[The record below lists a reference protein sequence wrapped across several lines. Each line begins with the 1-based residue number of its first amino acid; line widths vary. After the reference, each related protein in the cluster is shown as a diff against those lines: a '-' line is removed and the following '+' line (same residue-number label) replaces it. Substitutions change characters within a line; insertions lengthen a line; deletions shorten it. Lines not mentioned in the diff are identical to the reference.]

1 MSKTVFK
8 SRTLLYMMWNRLYI
22 QTKVIIMAY
31 GKLERFAEE
40 NETCGTFFE
49 EGEIFEAWT
58 IYIRESPKCAE
69 EIYNDIEQ
77 EVNKKSCPM
86 SDDEKESLQVESID
100 YLNSRR
106 WN

>member
-49 EGEIFEAWT
+49 EGNIFEAWT